1 MKNASIQIILVSFMQ
16 LFVYCSMG
24 ESYPSEHLV
33 DPRTR
38 EQLGEKWQIMTNLL
52 SQERLSIKTNE
63 LNQRLSGIESQV
75 ASGDMNP
82 EVAASIRD
90 SINLQKRFLNSR
102 HIIINNELVT
112 ISYPSDG
119 AFDNEQEG
127 IIISNALSATSI
139 SIQDGAKVVVESND
153 THYVVIIE
161 YILPEKARGPD
172 YAAKVFVDK
181 VTGEISN
188 QIFSP

>member
-1 MKNASIQIILVSFMQ
+1 ME
-16 LFVYCSMG
+16 Y
-24 ESYPSEHLV
+24 LV
-33 DPRTR
+33 DHGTR
-38 EQLGEKWQIMTNLL
+38 EQLGDKWQIATNLL
-52 SQERLSIKTNE
+52 SQERISIKTNE

-75 ASGDMNP
+75 ASGNMLP
-82 EVAASIRD
+82 EVATIIRD
-90 SINLQKRFLNSR
+90 NINLQKRFLNSR

-112 ISYPSDG
+112 IPHSSDE

-127 IIISNALSATSI
+127 IVISNVLSATAI

-153 THYVVIIE
+153 EHYVVIIE
-161 YILPEKARGPD
+161 CILPERARGLD

-188 QIFSP
+188 QILAP